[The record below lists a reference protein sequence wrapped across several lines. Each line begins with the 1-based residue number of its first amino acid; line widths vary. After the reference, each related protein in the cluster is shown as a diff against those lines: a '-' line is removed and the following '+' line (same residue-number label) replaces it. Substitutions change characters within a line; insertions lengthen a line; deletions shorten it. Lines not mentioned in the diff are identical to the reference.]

1 MLLLF
6 DNIIKLWRI
15 DLKQLLVYY
24 KEVHK
29 QTNNFF
35 LFLFIFFVVV
45 NVSCYWIALITAFP
59 ELVFGRTF
67 VYYFKVQFPVGVLGA
82 LFDSL
87 SFFITIFIIQRA
99 LATEDNKIY
108 IAHLSID
115 LLIAIL
121 ATFWVIFVFIV
132 SGWIISFIDTLNQPT
147 SIIEHYDHE
156 TNIYQRAEGYKN
168 KVNDA
173 IQNPTESVRNIYFG
187 IIMGLSAIIPT
198 LIHLSMFC
206 KSIVT
211 QLRIVNL
218 K

>member
-1 MLLLF
+1 MSMF
-6 DNIIKLWRI
+6 GNIIRLWRI
-15 DLKQLLVYY
+15 DLNRLLVFY
-24 KEVHK
+24 KGIHT
-29 QTNNFF
+29 QTKYFF
-35 LFLFIFFVVV
+35 IFLFIFFVAV
-45 NVSCYWIALITAFP
+45 NISCYWIAMVTAFP
-59 ELVFGRTF
+59 DLVFGKTF
-67 VYYFKVQFPVGVLGA
+67 GYYFKVQFPVGILGA

-87 SFFITIFIIQRA
+87 SFYITIFIIQRA
-99 LATEDNKIY
+99 LETENNNIY

-132 SGWIISFIDTLNQPT
+132 SGWIISFIETLNQPIE
-147 SIIEHYDHE
+147 IIEHYDHE
-156 TNIYQRAEGYKN
+156 TNIYQRAEGYTD

-173 IQNPTESVRNIYFG
+173 LRNPTKNIRNIYFG

-206 KSIVT
+206 KSIIT

>member
-1 MLLLF
+1 M
-6 DNIIKLWRI
+6 
-15 DLKQLLVYY
+15 V
-24 KEVHK
+24 
-29 QTNNFF
+29 
-35 LFLFIFFVVV
+35 
-45 NVSCYWIALITAFP
+45 TAFHD
-59 ELVFGRTF
+59 LVFGETF
-67 VYYFKVQFPVGVLGA
+67 GYYFKVQFPVGILGA

-87 SFFITIFIIQRA
+87 SFYITIFIIQRA
-99 LATEDNKIY
+99 LDTENNKIY

-121 ATFWVIFVFIV
+121 ATFWVIFVFVV
-132 SGWIISFIDTLNQPT
+132 SGWIVSFIETLNQPIE
-147 SIIEHYDHE
+147 IIEHYDHE
-156 TNIYQRAEGYKN
+156 TNIYQRAEGYTD

-173 IQNPTESVRNIYFG
+173 IQNPTKNVRNIYFG

-206 KSIVT
+206 KSIIT

>member
-1 MLLLF
+1 M
-6 DNIIKLWRI
+6 
-15 DLKQLLVYY
+15 V
-24 KEVHK
+24 
-29 QTNNFF
+29 
-35 LFLFIFFVVV
+35 
-45 NVSCYWIALITAFP
+45 TAFHD
-59 ELVFGRTF
+59 LVFGKTF
-67 VYYFKVQFPVGVLGA
+67 GYYFKVQFPVGILGA

-87 SFFITIFIIQRA
+87 SFYITIFIIQRA
-99 LATEDNKIY
+99 LETENNKIY

-132 SGWIISFIDTLNQPT
+132 SGWIISFIETLNQPIE
-147 SIIEHYDHE
+147 IIEHYDHE
-156 TNIYQRAEGYKN
+156 TNIYQRAEGYTD

-173 IQNPTESVRNIYFG
+173 LKNPTKNVRNIYFG

-211 QLRIVNL
+211 QLRIVNF